1 VTEAGVEP
9 RAGAGRRPLGVLRKF
24 VGMLSYVF
32 AAIGAAWTIGDFL
45 YAQGFRMRHADTGD
59 FTGAALLESFLIF
72 DVVPLSLIALTAAI
86 WLFPPSRWRRGHAG
100 RVEASPSESPSPA
113 ATDHR
118 PILAVLL
125 VIFGI
130 GYLALVW
137 QRTGIPF
144 PREVRFE
151 TLNDG
156 ALFVGA
162 LFFLPSI
169 AMAIVLF
176 LAAWRLAR
184 SRV

>member
-1 VTEAGVEP
+1 VTEASVEP
-9 RAGAGRRPLGVLRKF
+9 RAGTGRKPLGVLRKF
-24 VGMLSYVF
+24 AGMLSYSF
-32 AAIGAAWTIGDFL
+32 AAIGAALTIAGFV

-59 FTGAALLESFLIF
+59 FTGAALLESFFIF

-86 WLFPPSRWRRGHAG
+86 WLFPPNRWRRGHAG
-100 RVEASPSESPSPA
+100 RVESPSSPA
-113 ATDHR
+113 ATDRR

-137 QRTGIPF
+137 ERTGIASPG
-144 PREVRFE
+144 EVRFA
-151 TLNDG
+151 LNDG